1 MSDGPHETWD
11 SAARPPRAAEEW
23 RELWRHRSLVG
34 ALVARNVK
42 VRYKRSLLGVAW
54 SMLAPAGMMIVLSL
68 VFSQVFRD
76 AAPGYPAFLF
86 PGLLLWT
93 FFAQT
98 TSAVAA
104 EAASGAD
111 LWRRVRLPK
120 TAPAIATVLTGLVNL
135 GCALVP
141 LFALL
146 ALMRRPVGAA
156 LLFLPVVVLGAAAFA
171 LGVALAV
178 SAAALH
184 FADVADA
191 FGIVVLAW
199 MYATPVLYPLTVL
212 PERVRAVVVL
222 NPMTLYVEAFRAPF
236 YSNLAP
242 SPEALVAGLA
252 VGAATLAAG
261 WLFFTT
267 AADGAAHRG

>member
-1 MSDGPHETWD
+1 VSDHPLETWD

-23 RELWRHRSLVG
+23 SELWRHRSLVG

-42 VRYKRSLLGVAW
+42 VRYKRSLLGIAW

-68 VFSQVFRD
+68 VFSRVFRD

-86 PGLLLWT
+86 PALLLWT

-146 ALMRRPVGAA
+146 ALMRRPVGPA
-156 LLFLPVVVLGAAAFA
+156 LLSLPVVVLGAGAFA

-199 MYATPVLYPLTVL
+199 MYATPVLYPLSVL
-212 PERVRAVVVL
+212 PERVRAIVVL

-236 YSNLAP
+236 YLNAVA
-242 SPEALVAGLA
+242 SPETLAASLV
-252 VGAATLAAG
+252 VGAATLVAG
-261 WLFFTT
+261 WLLFTA